1 MKNETIIKT
10 RNFVMQL
17 HANDTSGHDWWHI
30 QRVTQLALQIASKE
44 NADSYLVELAALL
57 HDVDDWKLGNTNP
70 NKTQL
75 FLEDLGISQQEAVT
89 ILTIIGE
96 VSFKGAGV
104 ETPTTSIESQCVQD
118 ADRLDALGAIGIA
131 RAFTYGGSKN
141 RSLYEPNIDPVMHGS
156 FQEYKVNQS
165 HTINHFYEKLLL
177 LKDRMT
183 TPTGKVLA
191 EERHQYMVGYL
202 KQFFREWNLD

>member
-1 MKNETIIKT
+1 MKQEDIAKT
-10 RNFVMQL
+10 RIFVKQL
-17 HANDTSGHDWWHI
+17 HAADTSGHDWWHI
-30 QRVTQLALQIASKE
+30 HRVTQLALQIALKE
-44 NADSYLVELAALL
+44 KADAYLVEMAALL
-57 HDVDDWKLGNTNP
+57 HDVDDWKLGNTET

-75 FLEDLGISQQEAVT
+75 FLENAGIPKHAVDT
-89 ILTIIGE
+89 ILTIIAE

-104 ETPTTSIESQCVQD
+104 ETPTTSVESRCVQD

-141 RSLYEPNIDPVMHGS
+141 RSLYEPNINPVMHGS
-156 FQEYKVNQS
+156 FHEYQVNQS

-191 EERHQYMVGYL
+191 EERHQFMVTYL
-202 KQFFREWNLD
+202 NQFFKEWNLD

>member
-44 NADSYLVELAALL
+44 NADSYLVEMAALL

-75 FLEDLGISQQEAVT
+75 F
-89 ILTIIGE
+89 
-96 VSFKGAGV
+96 
-104 ETPTTSIESQCVQD
+104 
-118 ADRLDALGAIGIA
+118 
-131 RAFTYGGSKN
+131 
-141 RSLYEPNIDPVMHGS
+141 
-156 FQEYKVNQS
+156 
-165 HTINHFYEKLLL
+165 
-177 LKDRMT
+177 
-183 TPTGKVLA
+183 
-191 EERHQYMVGYL
+191 
-202 KQFFREWNLD
+202 